1 MENMLLTHL
10 SLQNFRSY
18 QKSQFEFDSKTTFVV
33 GVNTAGKSNLIEAIF
48 FLATGKSFR
57 AEKDMQAIQFGKE
70 IARVK
75 SKISGSNPIELEVML
90 TNGLVMGKVVPLK
103 KYLVNGVAK
112 RRVDFA
118 GHLFAVLFAPSDLE
132 IIVGSPG
139 QRRRFLDA
147 VLEQVD
153 REYRLA
159 TTTYEKALRQRNALL
174 DAARETGQRNAKQFE
189 YWDELLIKNGQLIT
203 QKREAFITFLNTAQ
217 KDIFT
222 CEVLYDKSVI
232 SEERL
237 EQYRD
242 AELGAAVTL
251 VGPHRDDFVVVMD
264 KGKNVKTYA
273 SRGQQR
279 LVILQ
284 LKLLQL
290 TYMEQA
296 LGFRPLLLLDDIF
309 SELDSGHIQLVMDM
323 TRAQQTI
330 VTTTHEEF
338 IGKTKK
344 TNTILLEK

>member
-1 MENMLLTHL
+1 MYLTSL

-18 QKSQFEFDSKTTFVV
+18 AKATFAFAPETTFVV

-48 FLATGKSFR
+48 FMASGKSFR

-75 SKISGSNPIELEVML
+75 GRLEDTELEVML
-90 TNGLVMGKVVPLK
+90 TEGFVGGKPAPLK
-103 KYLVNGVAK
+103 KYLVNGVPK

-132 IIVGSPG
+132 IIIGSPG

-174 DAARETGQRNAKQFE
+174 DITRETGRRSEKQFE

-203 QKREAFITFLNTAQ
+203 EKREAFIDFLNTSA

-222 CEVLYDKSVI
+222 CEVVYDKSTI
-232 SEERL
+232 SEQRL
-237 EQYRD
+237 EQYKD

-251 VGPHRDDFVVVMD
+251 VGPHRDDFSVVMG
-264 KGKNVKTYA
+264 KEKNVKTYA

-290 TYMEQA
+290 AFMEQA

-323 TRAQQTI
+323 TRQQQTI

-338 IGKTKK
+338 IGKQSTKQAHVIK
-344 TNTILLEK
+344 LENKQ